1 MDMPDFVSSMSTD
14 VSTSSNIISIIEQ
27 ILKKGDDKR
36 TDSISIFEV
45 LRMYQI
51 NQNNQ
56 ELSQTIMEQNACAV
70 QSTNSIFK
78 VNISA
83 TCVYVYV
90 GNKHITSDFKL
101 VAFCKDNEI
110 YAKST
115 YDDVMRVCEA
125 NKNELFRRIFVQI
138 SDCPNWMQDQLTRR
152 RKEQIKQKRREILK
166 KIFPFVK

>member
-1 MDMPDFVSSMSTD
+1 
-14 VSTSSNIISIIEQ
+14 
-27 ILKKGDDKR
+27 
-36 TDSISIFEV
+36 
-45 LRMYQI
+45 
-51 NQNNQ
+51 
-56 ELSQTIMEQNACAV
+56 MEQNACAV

-90 GNKHITSDFKL
+90 GNKHVTSDFKL

-115 YDDVMRVCEA
+115 YDDVMQVCEA